1 MQGEGQE
8 NIEGSENKTTWQKLL
23 MIRALKSFY
32 NIITSHLI
40 TRRSTIIITI
50 DETSYSELHHQHIT
64 SSPGEAGGEG
74 FLKKLFAAQ

>member
-8 NIEGSENKTTWQKLL
+8 NIEGSENKTTWHKLL

-32 NIITSHLI
+32 NIITNHLI

-50 DETSYSELHHQHIT
+50 ETSYSELHHQHIT

-74 FLKKLFAAQ
+74 FLKKLLSAQ